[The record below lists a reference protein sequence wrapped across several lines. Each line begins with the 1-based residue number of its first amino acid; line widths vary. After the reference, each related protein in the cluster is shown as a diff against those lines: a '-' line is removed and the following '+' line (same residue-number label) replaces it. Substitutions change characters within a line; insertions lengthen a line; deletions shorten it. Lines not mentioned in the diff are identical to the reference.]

1 LGNGQWLEG
10 ERKESERK
18 SRGNAD
24 LRSKIWQN
32 EKNLNNPDAAGL
44 AGPPRN

>member
-1 LGNGQWLEG
+1 MAGGGTEG
-10 ERKESERK
+10 SERK
-18 SRGNAD
+18 SRGNGD

-32 EKNLNNPDAAGL
+32 EKNLNNPNAAGL